1 MALNFCG
8 IRNTDSD
15 TAKRDSFTYDNDEPT
30 PVIPSI
36 SYSSPPA
43 RSILSAL
50 ASPPTSPSRNI
61 VSRASQ
67 APSKQLFKSQ
77 NSVMSH
83 ERGAEAAK
91 EKFGGRLI
99 GTGVEYGSNNY
110 GKGIRTTTSYLSL
123 PMRMIERNR
132 PLSTSSSI
140 SNATTVSISA
150 PSISPTFQSTS
161 IVVAES
167 IYALANLSTSSS
179 IIAGPNRFQAPTISS
194 TSAARSRSV
203 RSTSSGIDIITT
215 TATFPSTFITK
226 TAKDGNR
233 RDTRSLN
240 TNSRGSQSREMRI
253 GMGGGSLG
261 SNSKSRAIGRS
272 SPVNSTM
279 SASSS
284 SRGDIIH
291 AKKGVTSVLYEGVG
305 KNGLEI

>member
-1 MALNFCG
+1 M
-8 IRNTDSD
+8 
-15 TAKRDSFTYDNDEPT
+15 
-30 PVIPSI
+30 
-36 SYSSPPA
+36 
-43 RSILSAL
+43 
-50 ASPPTSPSRNI
+50 ASPPTSPSRHV

-77 NSVMSH
+77 NSVVSN

-99 GTGVEYGSNNY
+99 GSGVEYGSNNY

-123 PMRMIERNR
+123 PTRMIERNR

-140 SNATTVSISA
+140 SNTTTVSTST

-161 IVVAES
+161 IVAHLNDPPAES
-167 IYALANLSTSSS
+167 IYALPNLSTSSS

-240 TNSRGSQSREMRI
+240 TNSRASQSREMRI
-253 GMGGGSLG
+253 GIGGGSLG

-272 SPVNSTM
+272 SPVNSIT
-279 SASSS
+279 SSSSS
-284 SRGDIIH
+284 SRGDRIH
-291 AKKGVTSVLYEGVG
+291 AKKGVTSVLYEGVR
-305 KNGLEI
+305 KNESGF